1 MNPASIVIR
10 LVLAWIALVAGQMLA
25 GMLVPVRIPVVV
37 PNVFSWMLV
46 ADAAIVLA
54 MGSAALRS
62 EWRGGKLAAALF
74 AVPAAVAIAN
84 MVEGKIFLVQLP
96 IDWRGITTLTVVG
109 YAIAAILWMIIFRRP
124 IAETPAGSWAFP
136 ERNLGQK
143 ILRFLACAVS
153 YVFLYYLA
161 GMVIFPFVRDFYMR
175 IGVPPVWVIVPLQL
189 LFRGPLFVLLC
200 LLLLRMF
207 RLPRLSGA
215 LAVGLAFTLVSGVAT
230 LIIPNPFFP
239 DSVRWAHFC
248 EVTSSNFLFGC
259 VVGWIWGKPGTA
271 RATVKLTPRTV

>member
-1 MNPASIVIR
+1 M
-10 LVLAWIALVAGQMLA
+10 
-25 GMLVPVRIPVVV
+25 
-37 PNVFSWMLV
+37 
-46 ADAAIVLA
+46 
-54 MGSAALRS
+54 
-62 EWRGGKLAAALF
+62 
-74 AVPAAVAIAN
+74 
-84 MVEGKIFLVQLP
+84 
-96 IDWRGITTLTVVG
+96 G

-143 ILRFLACAVS
+143 IVRFLACAVS

-161 GMVIFPFVRDFYMR
+161 GMIIFPFVRDFYMR

-215 LAVGLAFTLVSGVAT
+215 LAVGLAFTLVSAVAT